1 MSSYVPIT
9 DAERK
14 KMLETI
20 GAKTFDDL
28 LQGIPKEL
36 RQEKLNLPKGLSEIE
51 LRHLLRDLAGKNE
64 TSQTYLSFLGGGA
77 YDHFIPAAVSHLIS
91 RSEFYTAYTPYQPE
105 ASQGTLQVL
114 FEYQSMIC
122 ELTGMDVSNA
132 SLYEGASAT
141 AEAALVARI
150 ATRREEVVV
159 AKSVH
164 PEYRQVMKTYLLGV
178 APVHEISFSKEN
190 GTVDVEQLR
199 HVVNDKTAC
208 VIVQN
213 PNFFGCIEDLEK
225 VAAIAHEKGALL
237 IACVNPIALAVLK
250 SPGECG
256 ADIAVGEGQPLGN
269 MLYAGGPYFGFFAV
283 KEPLMRKIPGRIVGE
298 TLDRNGK
305 RAFVL
310 TLQAREQH
318 IRREKASSNICTNQ
332 TLNAIAGCI
341 YLTLLGPR
349 GLQEVAHLALQKS
362 HYAQQQLCKTGMF
375 KPLFKQGHF
384 FNEFALQSELNID
397 ALYEELQKK
406 KILPGLR
413 LKRWHPSLA
422 NALLVCVT
430 ETKERHQID
439 QFVEAVEK
447 IAHVSKTSV

>member
-159 AKSVH
+159 AESVH

-178 APVHEISFSKEN
+178 APVHEISFSKED
-190 GTVDVEQLR
+190 GTVDVDQLR
-199 HVVNDKTAC
+199 RMVNDKTAC

-213 PNFFGCIEDLEK
+213 PNFFGCIEDFGK
-225 VAAIAHEKGALL
+225 IAALVHERGALL

-269 MLYAGGPYFGFFAV
+269 MLNAGGPYFGFFAV
-283 KEPLMRKIPGRIVGE
+283 KEPLTRKIPGRIVGE

-332 TLNAIAGCI
+332 TLNAIAGCM

-349 GLQEVAHLALQKS
+349 GLQEVARLNLQNS
-362 HYAQQQLCKTGMF
+362 HYAMDRLCQTGIFSHRF
-375 KPLFKQGHF
+375 KGAHF
-384 FNEFALQSELNID
+384 FNEFVLQSDRDLD
-397 ALYEELQKK
+397 LLCEELKKK
-406 KILPGLR
+406 KILPGLG
-413 LKRWHPSLA
+413 LKRWYPQLG
-422 NALLVCVT
+422 NCLLVCVT
-430 ETKERHQID
+430 ETKLRSQIE
-439 QFVEAVEK
+439 QFVEALRF
-447 IAHVSKTSV
+447 